1 MTIMSHLLLVEDDAM
16 LLRGLVR
23 CLRRRIPVV
32 TATTPLGALE
42 ILDAGRCFGVL
53 TDFDLGDRERTGAW
67 LLAQAKARNPK
78 LVCAAM
84 TGNALVTVES
94 LGGLAERVFLKP
106 FPMDDVYAFFAPA
119 LGLSQ
124 TA

>member
-1 MTIMSHLLLVEDDAM
+1 MTIMSYLLLVEDDVM

-23 CLRRRIPVV
+23 CLRRSIPVL
-32 TATTPLGALE
+32 TATSAGTALE

-53 TDFDLGDRERTGAW
+53 TDFDLGDRERTGGW
-67 LLAQAKARNPK
+67 LLERAKARNPK

-106 FPMDDVYAFFAPA
+106 FAMEDVYAFFAPA
-119 LGLSQ
+119 WGLSK